1 MLSKI
6 LAFLGD
12 PADVRSVAAIVA
24 GVLITILNP
33 AHSALVTAVVDG
45 VAGLVVTIDVA
56 TTSRSGATT
65 PAGANRTVLIGGTG
79 AGASALAAAA
89 TRQAASGVTTS

>member
-12 PADVRSVAAIVA
+12 PADVRSVAAVIA
-24 GVLITILNP
+24 GALITVLSP

-45 VAGLVVTIDVA
+45 VAGLVVAVDVA
-56 TTSRSGATT
+56 TAGRRSGATT
-65 PAGANRTVLIGGTG
+65 
-79 AGASALAAAA
+79 AAPAA
-89 TRQAASGVTTS
+89 THQAGVTTA